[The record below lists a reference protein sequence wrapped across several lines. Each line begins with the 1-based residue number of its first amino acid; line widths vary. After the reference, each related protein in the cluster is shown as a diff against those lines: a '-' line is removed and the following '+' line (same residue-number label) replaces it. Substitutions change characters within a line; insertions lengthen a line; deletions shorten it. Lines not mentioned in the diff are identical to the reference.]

1 MLGQPGPQGA
11 KRAIIVGGG
20 VAGLSAAIQLARAG
34 LRVRLLERAAHLG
47 GKLRELHVGGRRVP
61 GGPSVFT
68 MRWVFE
74 ELFDGRLD
82 EALRLVP
89 LDPLCRHFFPD
100 GSVLDLSPDPERSR
114 AAIASFASAR
124 DADGYLKFRRH
135 AATIFGIVRGHFM
148 ERPVPP
154 WSEFLK
160 PRILVQMPRIDA
172 LRSLWDAL
180 SDFFPDPR
188 LRQLFGRYATYNG
201 SSPFHAPATLSV
213 IAHVENDGGIFAV
226 EGGIV
231 RLAEA
236 LAARARALGVELATG
251 VEVAEIVL
259 DGNPKAPRA
268 VGVRVGEGAIERADV
283 VVAACDVAHLHERLV
298 PASAQPRDFKRA
310 GARYSDEELS
320 LSAFLL
326 LAAAPLPSSPSL
338 IHHNVFFSRDYAHE
352 FRQLIDERRAP
363 DDPTVYLC
371 LEDRDEREAGMF
383 FLSNAPPKQQAGAAI
398 DWRAEAPR
406 ARARIL
412 EVLARHGWAL
422 APRAERLVTPDD
434 FDALFPSSRGAIYG
448 LASNS
453 RMAAFKRPTNRVPG
467 VAGLYAVGGT
477 VHPGAGLPMVALS
490 ARITA
495 ALVREDLGP

>member
-1 MLGQPGPQGA
+1 MPGPVGN
-11 KRAIIVGGG
+11 KSAIVVGGG

-47 GKLRELHVGGRRVP
+47 GKLRELDVGGRRVP

-82 EALRLVP
+82 EALRLQP

-100 GSVLDLSPDPERSR
+100 GSALDLFTDPERSR
-114 AAIASFASAR
+114 AAIAAFASAR
-124 DADGYLKFRRH
+124 DADGYMRFRQH
-135 AATIFGIVRGHFM
+135 AAKIFGIVREHFM

-172 LRSLWDAL
+172 LRSMWDAL
-180 SDFFPDPR
+180 GEFFPDPR

-236 LAARARALGVELATG
+236 LAARARALGVELQTG
-251 VEVAEIVL
+251 VDVAEIAL
-259 DGNPKAPRA
+259 DGNSPKGARA
-268 VGVRVGEGAIERADV
+268 VGVRLGGGAVERADV
-283 VVAACDVAHLHERLV
+283 IVAACDVAHLHERLV
-298 PASAQPRDFKRA
+298 PTAAQPKDFKKA
-310 GARYSDEELS
+310 GARYADEELS

-326 LAAAPLPSSPSL
+326 LAAAPLPSAPAL
-338 IHHNVFFSRDYAHE
+338 IHHNVFFSRDYKQE
-352 FRQLIDERRAP
+352 FRQLIDERRPP

-371 LEDRDEREAGMF
+371 MEDRDEREAGMF
-383 FLSNAPPKQQAGAAI
+383 FLSNAPPKQGDGATV

-406 ARARIL
+406 ARVRIL
-412 EVLARHGWAL
+412 EVLARLGWTL
-422 APRAERLVTPDD
+422 APRVEQLVTPDD

-467 VAGLYAVGGT
+467 VPGLYAVGGT

-495 ALVREDLGP
+495 ALVREDLGLA